1 MNLTLEALPHWLQWN
16 EERVSMG
23 LEPVFHQD
31 GVLVLSSH
39 GRFSDFDSNSMQCIR
54 EAGYGHV
61 IEELRTPSSITERYP
76 HLEHAVS
83 KGYNIGYLNKQGGWC
98 NSAEAVK
105 HIYHKCL
112 QNGVHF
118 ILGNQGCLDK
128 LHCDPKDPSNVLG
141 IQTIDGKTHLA
152 HRVLLATGSW
162 TPGIVNVSNQLVAT
176 GQIVVQFQPSKST
189 QLYSTSQ
196 PVWCAD
202 LSRTGRPILGFC
214 H

>member
-83 KGYNIGYLNKQGGWC
+83 KGYNIGYLNKQGDGNFLVDYHPEYQNLIIASGDSGHGMKFIPNLGLKICQVLEGVESDYTRAWKWRTLR
-98 NSAEAVK
+98 AEDTRLDGLRANTK
-105 HIYHKCL
+105 IERI
-112 QNGVHF
+112 
-118 ILGNQGCLDK
+118 ILAEMGNEETHMAL
-128 LHCDPKDPSNVLG
+128 PKEFLVTRS
-141 IQTIDGKTHLA
+141 
-152 HRVLLATGSW
+152 LL
-162 TPGIVNVSNQLVAT
+162 
-176 GQIVVQFQPSKST
+176 
-189 QLYSTSQ
+189 
-196 PVWCAD
+196 
-202 LSRTGRPILGFC
+202 
-214 H
+214 